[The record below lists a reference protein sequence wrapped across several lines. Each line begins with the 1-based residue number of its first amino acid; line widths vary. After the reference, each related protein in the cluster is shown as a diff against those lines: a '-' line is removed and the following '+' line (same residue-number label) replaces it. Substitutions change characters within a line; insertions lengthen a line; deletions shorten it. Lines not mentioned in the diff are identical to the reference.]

1 MKNINSPPNVQ
12 PSEERKKERGGGALR
27 RIPHCDPGKHAAEP
41 WCFGPQKETISRSP
55 RKKGNQVAPPLVNA
69 ISKKLKL
76 YSLIPLAA

>member
-12 PSEERKKERGGGALR
+12 HQKKEKKEGGGGLR
-27 RIPHCDPGKHAAEP
+27 RIPHCNPGKHAAEP